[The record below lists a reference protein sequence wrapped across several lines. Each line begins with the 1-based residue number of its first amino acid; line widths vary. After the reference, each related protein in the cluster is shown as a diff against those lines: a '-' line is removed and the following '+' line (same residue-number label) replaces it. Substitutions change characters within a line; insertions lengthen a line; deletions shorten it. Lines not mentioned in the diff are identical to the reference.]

1 MASAFLFIG
10 ILARLYTYV
19 LIARIII
26 EMIHSFSRNFTAPRW
41 FTVIAE
47 LIFRVTDP
55 PVMLLRRVIPP
66 LRLGGVA
73 LDVSILVLFFA
84 LYLISSFAFAYGSQ
98 LSQAAGA

>member
-1 MASAFLFIG
+1 MSTVLLIIG
-10 ILARLYTYV
+10 LAARLYTYV
-19 LIARIII
+19 LIARILI

-47 LIFRVTDP
+47 IIFEVTDP
-55 PVMLLRRVIPP
+55 PVKFLRRFIPP

-84 LYLISSFAFAYGSQ
+84 LFIVSNFSIAY
-98 LSQAAGA
+98 AARL